1 MNNVSIRSAGKLGED
16 FIPNEYLINGKDEY
30 HFRNKQTLW
39 PETNW
44 RKLIPDE
51 IDQLVANGNWA
62 EDWNFIFVAKK
73 FDINQIKN
81 NKFYGLVR
89 IGKIQDQLLEH
100 RDMRLPIGI
109 TNSLIVSCDI
119 GDDPAIHNVYYLA
132 HYIIGDRC
140 FLFDIDEMYTTSTAK
155 FGNGVIKK
163 SEAEDKRIWISLMNE
178 AGGRRILSFEGINT
192 ADAYMWAKYRDDKNL
207 QDNLVKL
214 TQDQFDIHYGF
225 YGIVGSQSVIKNS
238 RSIID
243 VQIGEHILI
252 KGVNRLENL
261 TINSS
266 REEPTFMGEGVDLTN
281 GIVGFGCNVVSGS
294 KAERFILGNNSN
306 LKYGARL
313 FDTFLGDNSTISCC
327 EVLNNLIFPAHEQ
340 HHNNSFLIATL
351 IMGQS
356 NLAAG
361 ATIGSN
367 HNSRAN
373 DNEIQAGR
381 GFWPGLCSSVKH
393 YSRFASYVL
402 LAKAD
407 YPHELDIPLPF
418 SLVNNNI
425 SNDQLEVMPAYWW
438 LYNMYALVRNT
449 WKFKNRDKRKN
460 ISRHIEFDFLA
471 PDTIEEIIKSRQL
484 LEIWTAKARLLQQ
497 GKSIDA
503 FSEDDL
509 IVLGT
514 DLLSNNE
521 VVVNR
526 LEICGEHLEKSN
538 RKVVIIK
545 IYKAYHAY
553 ADMLHY
559 YAVTN
564 LVEYFKSN
572 KKATLKR
579 MNISFTDD
587 RKSHWINLGG
597 QLIPEIDVDQLRY
610 DIRKS
615 KLKSWDE
622 IHNRYNELWEEYP
635 IEKQKHAYAL
645 LCNLLNTNS
654 ISIDQWNA
662 AIDKAIK
669 IHDFINKQFY
679 ITRKK
684 DFDNP
689 FSQITFRNSEEMEA
703 VNGKIDENVFIK
715 KIQEENENYNKLLQK
730 FRF

>member
-1 MNNVSIRSAGKLGED
+1 MDNISIRSAGNLGEN
-16 FIPNEYLINGKDEY
+16 FISNEYLINGNDEY
-30 HFRNKQTLW
+30 YFRNKQTFW
-39 PETNW
+39 PENYW
-44 RKLIPDE
+44 RKLNSDE
-51 IDQLVANGNWA
+51 IDRLMKNGNWA
-62 EDWNFIFVAKK
+62 EDWNALFIAKE
-73 FDINQIKN
+73 FNLDQIKN

-89 IGKIQDQLLEH
+89 IGRIQNQGIEH
-100 RDMRLPIGI
+100 HGLKLPIGI
-109 TNSLIVSCDI
+109 TNSLIMSCDI
-119 GDDPAIHNVYYLA
+119 GDNSAIHNVHYLA
-132 HYIIGDRC
+132 HYIVGDRC
-140 FLFDIDEMYTTSTAK
+140 LLFNIDEIYTTDTAK
-155 FGNGVIKK
+155 FGNGIIKK
-163 SEAEDKRIWISLMNE
+163 GETEDNRVWISLMNE
-178 AGGRRILSFEGINT
+178 AGGRSILSFNGVNT
-192 ADAYMWAKYRDDKNL
+192 ADAYLWAKYRDDKKLQKNL
-207 QDNLVKL
+207 IKLIQD
-214 TQDQFDIHYGF
+214 TFDHHRGY
-225 YGIVGSQSVIKNS
+225 YGIIGSQTVIKNS
-238 RSIID
+238 RSLKD
-243 VQIGEHILI
+243 VKIGEFGLI
-252 KGVNRLENL
+252 RGINKLENI

-266 REEPTFMGEGVDLTN
+266 QDEPTLIGESVDLKD
-281 GIVGFGCNVVSGS
+281 GIIGYGCNVSSGS
-294 KAERFILGNNSN
+294 KAERFILGNNAN

-407 YPHELDIPLPF
+407 YPHELDILLPF

-460 ISRHIEFDFLA
+460 FSQHIEFDFLA

-484 LEIWTAKARLLQQ
+484 LKIWTAKARLFQQ

-509 IVLGT
+509 IELGT
-514 DLLSNNE
+514 DLLSHNE

-526 LEICGEHLEKSN
+526 LEVCGEHLEKSN

-545 IYKAYHAY
+545 TYKAYHAY

-559 YAVTN
+559 YAVSN

-572 KKATLKR
+572 KKATLKT
-579 MNISFTDD
+579 MNISFTYD

-597 QLIPEIDVDQLRY
+597 QLIPEINVDQLRH

-615 KLKSWDE
+615 KLKSWDD
-622 IHNRYNELWEEYP
+622 IHNRYNELWQEYP
-635 IEKQKHAYAL
+635 FEKQKHAYAV

-662 AIDKAIK
+662 AIDKAI
-669 IHDFINKQFY
+669 IIQDFINKQVY

-689 FSQITFRNSEEMEA
+689 FSQITFRNKEEMEA
-703 VNGKIDENVFIK
+703 VNGNVDENVFIK
-715 KIQEENENYNKLLQK
+715 KVQEESENYMKQMQEYK
-730 FRF
+730 F